1 MRGQTLPGRAAIVG
15 CRSPSGA
22 TRGGIGD
29 RRWTTYRE
37 IGQISE
43 YVKVMGSSLSLSGKG
58 GTNTERGK
66 LDFYLDQNWRY
77 VSELSFQ

>member
-29 RRWTTYRE
+29 RRWATYRE
-37 IGQISE
+37 TGQISE
-43 YVKVMGSSLSLSGKG
+43 YVKGNGKQLVTVREG
-58 GTNTERGK
+58 GHKHGEGETRLLLG
-66 LDFYLDQNWRY
+66 
-77 VSELSFQ
+77 SELEVCI